1 MPMFSK
7 SKKTASV
14 RSPSV
19 CRFGFIRFLSE
30 IAYRG
35 SLHRVEELLCLLGG
49 RGGRVLLYDRV
60 QLVDVGLAVLIP
72 LGEELGGAEL
82 VGGRP
87 LLRRGGLLGGI
98 RGRRGFVFHR
108 RLRGRVLV

>member
-1 MPMFSK
+1 MPIFSK

-19 CRFGFIRFLSE
+19 CRFAFIRFLSE
-30 IAYRG
+30 VAYRG
-35 SLHRVEELLCLLGG
+35 SLQPFEKLLRLLGG
-49 RGGRVLLYDRV
+49 CGGRVLLDNRV
-60 QLVDVGLAVLIP
+60 QLVHVSLAVLFP

-87 LLRRGGLLGGI
+87 LLRRGRLLGI
-98 RGRRGFVFHR
+98 RGRR
-108 RLRGRVLV
+108 